1 MKILSKYNQLTET
14 RNMLKKEGLSFAYSN
29 NVSYLLKRLNLP
41 IIQIG
46 EFNKSWDIYNSL
58 DFINNN
64 LAKDAKILD
73 VGCYGSEILLTL
85 YKSGFKNIHG
95 IDTNPKIKKM
105 PYSNKINY
113 HVGNLFENK
122 FQSSSFDCITSISV
136 IEHGYDEKK
145 FFTEFS
151 RLLKKDGYLIL
162 TFDYWDTKIKTDNI
176 KMFDLSWNIFSKKE
190 VKSMIINAKEKYN
203 LELVGNENF
212 EFEDAVINCANK
224 NYTFAWLVF
233 KKID

>member
-14 RNMLKKEGLSFAYSN
+14 RNMLKKEGLSFAYGN
-29 NVSYLLKRLNLP
+29 YVSYLLRRLKLP
-41 IIQIG
+41 IMQICD
-46 EFNKSWDIYNSL
+46 FNKSLDIYNSL
-58 DFINNN
+58 DFINKNS
-64 LAKDAKILD
+64 AKDAKILD

-105 PYSNKINY
+105 PYSDKINY
-113 HVGNLFENK
+113 HVGNFFENK
-122 FQSSSFDCITSISV
+122 FQSGSLDCVTSISV
-136 IEHGYDEKK
+136 IEHGYNEKS
-145 FFTEFS
+145 FFSEFS
-151 RLLKKDGYLIL
+151 RLLKKNGYLIL

-176 KMFDLSWNIFSKKE
+176 KMFNLSWNIFSKEE

-224 NYTFAWLVF
+224 DYTFAWLVF